1 VRRPGVVPEFIFSV
15 AGLTVTATGLQPEDP
30 SLPATPQ
37 QFRRACAVDF
47 ATSLS
52 AFNGVTASNLV
63 QVTLTA
69 SIGGLRAYAETELAL
84 DEQSGPPRTG

>member
-1 VRRPGVVPEFIFSV
+1 VVPEFIFSV
-15 AGLTVTATGLQPEDP
+15 AGLTVTATGLQAEDP